1 MIVLMWNKCSCC
13 LLLLA
18 AVLIVESSQLDSASS
33 KVNSIKSTLMGEAPT
48 QATNRSAGIHQ
59 GLTLA
64 SSKKGKMLVQMGKK
78 PPKHYHRQGECCVLG
93 CVSGTFKSKLASM
106 ILISMDVKGPYQ
118 SQEEQE
124 RNGSEM
130 YYFNKQEACSV
141 STAWDRSW
149 PSVQYRNRSDIII
162 YVAYPCTN
170 DKECEVGR
178 YCHSPHQA
186 MSACMLCRR
195 KKKRCHRDGM
205 CCPGNRCNNGHE
217 GDPCL
222 RSSDCI
228 EGHCCARHFWTKI
241 CKPVLHQGEVCTK
254 QRKKGSHGLEIFQR
268 CDCAKGLSCKV
279 WKDATS
285 SSKSRLHVCQKI

>member
-1 MIVLMWNKCSCC
+1 MFVHFGGVQ
-13 LLLLA
+13 LA
-18 AVLIVESSQLDSASS
+18 WAS
-33 KVNSIKSTLMGEAPT
+33 GERYNCKRAC
-48 QATNRSAGIHQ
+48 TNVVYMF
-59 GLTLA
+59 T
-64 SSKKGKMLVQMGKK
+64 
-78 PPKHYHRQGECCVLG
+78 
-93 CVSGTFKSKLASM
+93 
-106 ILISMDVKGPYQ
+106 
-118 SQEEQE
+118 
-124 RNGSEM
+124 
-130 YYFNKQEACSV
+130 
-141 STAWDRSW
+141 
-149 PSVQYRNRSDIII
+149 
-162 YVAYPCTN
+162 AYPCTN

-186 MSACMLCRR
+186 TSACMMCRR

-205 CCPGNRCNNGHE
+205 CCPGNRCNNGICIPMTESILTPHIPALEGPRNKKNGHYASKDLGWQNLGRPRSKLSHIKGHE

>member
-1 MIVLMWNKCSCC
+1 MV
-13 LLLLA
+13 
-18 AVLIVESSQLDSASS
+18 V
-33 KVNSIKSTLMGEAPT
+33 
-48 QATNRSAGIHQ
+48 
-59 GLTLA
+59 
-64 SSKKGKMLVQMGKK
+64 
-78 PPKHYHRQGECCVLG
+78 
-93 CVSGTFKSKLASM
+93 
-106 ILISMDVKGPYQ
+106 
-118 SQEEQE
+118 
-124 RNGSEM
+124 
-130 YYFNKQEACSV
+130 
-141 STAWDRSW
+141 
-149 PSVQYRNRSDIII
+149 
-162 YVAYPCTN
+162 YPCTN

-186 MSACMLCRR
+186 SSACMLCRR

-205 CCPGNRCNNGHE
+205 CCPGNRCNNGICVPVTENILTPHIPALDGPRNKKNSHYTSKDLGWQNLGRAQSKLSHIKGHE

>member
-1 MIVLMWNKCSCC
+1 MVCTYQRARNYYFIWYSLSPCDAVGAIWNC
-13 LLLLA
+13 
-18 AVLIVESSQLDSASS
+18 
-33 KVNSIKSTLMGEAPT
+33 
-48 QATNRSAGIHQ
+48 
-59 GLTLA
+59 
-64 SSKKGKMLVQMGKK
+64 
-78 PPKHYHRQGECCVLG
+78 
-93 CVSGTFKSKLASM
+93 
-106 ILISMDVKGPYQ
+106 
-118 SQEEQE
+118 
-124 RNGSEM
+124 SEM
-130 YYFNKQEACSV
+130 RQTQRRGIAL
-141 STAWDRSW
+141 
-149 PSVQYRNRSDIII
+149 
-162 YVAYPCTN
+162 AYPCTN

-186 MSACMLCRR
+186 TSACVICRR

-205 CCPGNRCNNGHE
+205 CCPGNRCNNGICVPVTESILTPHIPALDGSRNKKNGHYASKDLGWQNLGRPQSKLSHIKGHE